1 MQKGKLRNVKE
12 GKTWTV
18 KEGKAR
24 NSEKK
29 IIVEFEGR
37 KSEKC
42 GGRKVVE
49 CKEM

>member
-1 MQKGKLRNVKE
+1 MKKGKMRNGKKE
-12 GKTWTV
+12 KAWTV

-24 NSEKK
+24 NLEKK

-42 GGRKVVE
+42 GGRKDVD
-49 CKEM
+49 CG

>member
-1 MQKGKLRNVKE
+1 VKE
-12 GKTWTV
+12 GKS
-18 KEGKAR
+18 R

-42 GGRKVVE
+42 GGRKDVD
-49 CKEM
+49 CG